1 MASHHADE
9 DNVHRTLVLQPPQLA
24 VSSIPSSNHS
34 LLSNINQYQR
44 PPSLYGSCHHPPQDC
59 DVLMLESDSDDDD
72 DGDRMNHDEFQ
83 LLPPPPPPPSTTKSR
98 ISSVYH
104 SCFYGIAPKVPL
116 FVVGSVPHSV
126 LVATTIGIACGVSA
140 YLYNVILQYSLITV
154 WKTWSQQLLFIL
166 YGTTSELTTA
176 SLPTWTILWIP
187 LVAIIL
193 AIGLGYTVRYVG
205 EPGDLASTIQC
216 VHLHGWIEL
225 NHALPMTIA
234 SLFSIVAGAS
244 VGPEAAL
251 VAVCAT
257 LAGFISQTIFRIN
270 PKLQRNLVRKH
281 TLMGV
286 RNIAKLPLYNSTIA
300 FVSELTLEM
309 HSRRR

>member
-1 MASHHADE
+1 MASHHVDE
-9 DNVHRTLVLQPPQLA
+9 DNVHRTSVLQPPQLV

-34 LLSNINQYQR
+34 LLSNTNPYQR

-59 DVLMLESDSDDDD
+59 DVMMLESDSDDDD
-72 DGDRMNHDEFQ
+72 DGDRMNHDVFQ
-83 LLPPPPPPPSTTKSR
+83 LLPAPPPPPSTTKSR

-154 WKTWSQQLLFIL
+154 WKTWSQQLLVTL
-166 YGTTSELTTA
+166 HATTSELTTA

-286 RNIAKLPLYNSTIA
+286 RNIAKLPL
-300 FVSELTLEM
+300 
-309 HSRRR
+309 